1 MYIRGIISSL
11 SPTEGIIAEYI
22 LKDPERILYQSVAA
36 MKRESGASVGSIVG
50 FCRKLG
56 VGGFADLKIA
66 LARELAGHEL
76 GNNFNPGKVSVVE
89 QVFRLHTKSLAE
101 TRQINAES
109 TMLEA
114 ARAPSCKHAGFIFF
128 QRESRTL
135 SLTPG
140 TASSD

>member
-1 MYIRGIISSL
+1 
-11 SPTEGIIAEYI
+11 
-22 LKDPERILYQSVAA
+22 

-66 LARELAGHEL
+66 LARELAGAW
-76 GNNFNPGKVSVVE
+76 NNFNPGKVSVVE

-101 TRQINAES
+101 TQTNQCRKHHAGGEH
-109 TMLEA
+109 T
-114 ARAPSCKHAGFIFF
+114 PSCKHAGFIFF

-135 SLTPG
+135 WLTPG